1 MTVYRTYTKINWV
14 RSKKVDHMGHLRLT
28 VHTGSRAGWTFHI
41 QTLPGHSP
49 SLVASHVDGRRVSSG
64 HDTLVAAKAAALDL
78 MHPAEAIGFNSARW
92 SGNLK
97 YQARWD
103 DLAFAVFVDSDGA
116 LKFQWADTQSGFRSE
131 SRPVT
136 GIKEARELTRAVLSE
151 RFGQLTPARTQQDAD
166 TPLGRLAEA
175 LWSADVVFTDS
186 QLAAVAAKLGI
197 A

>member
-1 MTVYRTYTKINWV
+1 MSQYRTYTKINWV
-14 RSKKVDHMGHLRLT
+14 RRVVPNLGT
-28 VHTGSRAGWTFHI
+28 THTGARAGWSFSIHTPFG
-41 QTLPGHSP
+41 QNPM
-49 SLVASHVDGRRVSSG
+49 LVAKHVDGRRISSG
-64 HDTLVAAKAAALDL
+64 HDTLVSAKAAALDL

-103 DLAFAVFVDSDGA
+103 DLSFAVFVDSDDV
-116 LKFQWADTQSGFRSE
+116 LKFQYADVQTGFRSE

-136 GIKEARELTRAVLSE
+136 GIKEARELTRAALCE
-151 RFGQLTPARTQQDAD
+151 RFGSLTPARTRQDAD

-175 LWSADVVFTDS
+175 LWSADVAFTDS
-186 QLAAVAAKLGI
+186 QLTAIAAKLGI